1 MDGGYE
7 DISALDPFVLS
18 SLHDAVDTGELERMP
33 DGYRTLG
40 GGISGALT
48 GLLSFPGGS
57 TAFFK
62 YGERQ
67 DDAISVVNDP
77 YQRTLMD
84 AQGNQDWCSYAPD
97 LAPPVNCV
105 RDDAKAG
112 KALFVRED
120 VTAPTLR
127 DLAYTDADA
136 AVEGYGPLMDG
147 MCAMYAR
154 TRAPGEGTS
163 YLADARYILELA
175 REKDPA
181 VATLLEKDTITVN
194 GDRIVNPLHA
204 LDALESHADQL
215 AAPFSTWTH
224 GDFHGGNL
232 TYDPAAGK
240 AGAID
245 FEWSKMG
252 DYANDGG
259 TFQAFTS
266 LALIDMSSVTV
277 TDDGLSYATV
287 ENGTVARVC
296 GTVHERFAAFAREN
310 GDTTYDDRQ
319 LLVQASK
326 DIVLA
331 AAHPDRNIGLAG
343 FGEGIR
349 KLDELYQRLERT

>member
-7 DISALDPFVLS
+7 DISVLDPFVLS
-18 SLHDAVDTGELERMP
+18 SLCDAVDKGELERMP

-48 GLLSFPGGS
+48 GLLTFPDGS

-62 YGERQ
+62 YGERK

-84 AQGNQDWCSYAPD
+84 AQGNLDWCSYAPD
-97 LAPPVNCV
+97 LTPPVSCV
-105 RDDAKAG
+105 RDDPGAG
-112 KALFVRED
+112 KVLFVRED

-127 DLAYTDADA
+127 DLTYQDADA
-136 AVEGYGPLMDG
+136 AVEGYGALMDG
-147 MCAMYAR
+147 VCAMYAR
-154 TRAPGEGTS
+154 TRATGDGSS
-163 YLADARYILELA
+163 YLTDARYILELA
-175 REKDPA
+175 RENDPA
-181 VATLLEKDTITVN
+181 VAALLENDTITIN
-194 GDRIVNPLHA
+194 GEKVVNPLHA
-204 LDALESHADQL
+204 LDALESHADL
-215 AAPFSTWTH
+215 LTAPFSTWTH

-232 TYDPAAGK
+232 TYDPAAGR

-245 FEWSKMG
+245 FEWSKVG

-277 TDDGLSYATV
+277 TDDGLSYDIV
-287 ENGTVARVC
+287 ESEVVDRVC
-296 GTVHERFAAFAREN
+296 GTVHERFSAFAREN
-310 GDTTYDDRQ
+310 GDATYDDRQ

-331 AAHPDRNIGLAG
+331 GAHPDRKIGLAG

-349 KLDELYQRLERT
+349 KLDELYRRLERK